1 MPCQG
6 LVCEKQEFLPVMSC
20 LPAMLT
26 FLVSH
31 LQSYIDFEINDGQRG
46 RTRALYERL
55 LDRTR
60 HVKVWISFAEF
71 EAAALPQPEEQEADG
86 LQNGAARSA
95 EGEAP
100 AAREAH
106 ARR

>member
-1 MPCQG
+1 MAPRPHPPQCAA
-6 LVCEKQEFLPVMSC
+6 VHSPVTHFSA
-20 LPAMLT
+20 PA
-26 FLVSH
+26 
-31 LQSYIDFEINDGQRG
+31 QSYIDFEINDGQRA

-71 EAAALPQPEEQEADG
+71 EAAPLPQPETDPAADPP
-86 LQNGAARSA
+86 LANGNAA
-95 EGEAP
+95 EEAP
-100 AAREAH
+100 ASREAH